1 MVRTEK
7 ASSSNSTGSKSNAEL
22 LDEVRQA
29 SFDQQQKVVEQYVH
43 RKIRQLFG
51 LASTVAL
58 LPNQAF
64 TDLGLDSL
72 MAVQLA
78 DLIGKGLGQRLPVS
92 LAFNYPN
99 AAELVQFVWKLVEKQ
114 LPNRADGTGQGTS
127 ASATSASVAQSAQSM
142 LDDLDLL
149 LKP

>member
-1 MVRTEK
+1 
-7 ASSSNSTGSKSNAEL
+7 
-22 LDEVRQA
+22 
-29 SFDQQQKVVEQYVH
+29 
-43 RKIRQLFG
+43 
-51 LASTVAL
+51 
-58 LPNQAF
+58 
-64 TDLGLDSL
+64 

-99 AAELVQFVWKLVEKQ
+99 AAELVQFVWELVEKQ